1 MVLREEKKK
10 VRVPPLVVKQSV
22 NGKREWLSNDLQR
35 IKLFL
40 QNGRWTFLW
49 AAAAGNHGRA
59 VTRQWIRTTTKS
71 MSLVTRRHRPRE
83 QPTSTFRDA
92 PPVHRPAFIRSL
104 IATRSLCLIN
114 PNNPFNVLNI
124 AETKWRKDD
133 VDDDGDVCR
142 ARKMEDPS
150 RSRRDDC
157 SRKITI
163 RVCRLSRILTSGFDS
178 LFFLLC
184 NRCFSKVEF
193 WIRLLREIVEFR
205 RNRFDSFCKFCFRK
219 ILLFYFFLS
228 RNCNR
233 IELKD
238 VIKLWRIISFRK
250 TKWHSIEWRVVC
262 LIR

>member
-35 IKLFL
+35 IKLLL

-133 VDDDGDVCR
+133 VDDDDDDGDVCR

-163 RVCRLSRILTSGFDS
+163 RVCRLSRILTCVGSIHCSSCCAIAVFPKLSFQTNPFITRNSGIS
-178 LFFLLC
+178 KKQVRFFLQ
-184 NRCFSKVEF
+184 
-193 WIRLLREIVEFR
+193 
-205 RNRFDSFCKFCFRK
+205 
-219 ILLFYFFLS
+219 ILLS
-228 RNCNR
+228 
-233 IELKD
+233 
-238 VIKLWRIISFRK
+238 
-250 TKWHSIEWRVVC
+250 
-262 LIR
+262 